1 MEVLLEHDYCGAPGN
16 SGGSQSQLEN
26 GDEMGFTV
34 DMDVCDE
41 IVVSPVRTYSISEDV
56 DNTGNVRKPVSEG
69 WGLSASVD
77 VDVCDEIVVNP
88 VRTYS
93 MSEDS
98 FSVSSAQIE
107 KHQYMKAGETNWDGE
122 AADLK
127 VGLTFESREL
137 VKEFI
142 IRYGKR
148 NFSNMVVA
156 EGGLSKNSKSRKVNI
171 YCLF

>member
-1 MEVLLEHDYCGAPGN
+1 M
-16 SGGSQSQLEN
+16 
-26 GDEMGFTV
+26 
-34 DMDVCDE
+34 
-41 IVVSPVRTYSISEDV
+41 
-56 DNTGNVRKPVSEG
+56 
-69 WGLSASVD
+69 
-77 VDVCDEIVVNP
+77 DVCDEIVVNP

-93 MSEDS
+93 ISEDS

-148 NFSNMVVA
+148 SFSNMVVA
-156 EGGLSKNSKSRKVNI
+156 EGGLSKNSKSRMVNI
-171 YCLF
+171 YCLL

>member
-56 DNTGNVRKPVSEG
+56 DNIGNVQKPVSEG